1 MSSRLGPIR
10 VGPCRQKRGP
20 VCATDGQWVL
30 YRAIEGLSSFGYIT
44 PPITSCLSGGSSQP
58 RHTRIPGVTTAYT
71 TDNSTTVQ
79 PPPAHAPRT
88 YMSFFILPFTVPH
101 LSKYSARR
109 FLYIIDSHFPS
120 FFQFSCSALAP
131 SLTLT

>member
-1 MSSRLGPIR
+1 MLMSSRLGPIR

-88 YMSFFILPFTVPH
+88 YMSFFILPFFFFVPP
-101 LSKYSARR
+101 LPFFCFFAFS
-109 FLYIIDSHFPS
+109 S
-120 FFQFSCSALAP
+120 FFFCLSV
-131 SLTLT
+131 